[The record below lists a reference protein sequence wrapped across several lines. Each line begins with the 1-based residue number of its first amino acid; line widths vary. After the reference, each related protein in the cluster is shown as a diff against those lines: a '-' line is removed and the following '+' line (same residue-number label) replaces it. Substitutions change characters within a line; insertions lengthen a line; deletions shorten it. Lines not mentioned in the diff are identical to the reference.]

1 MKPTTSEQGEEGAG
15 EMLNE
20 TEQFI
25 EKIEAVEKD
34 RKESQSSVAV
44 ADTPDIEIVEV
55 TETASIAE
63 SSGVE
68 IFVQRP
74 SVTENDVEDDV
85 KSIKSAKEDLENVR
99 EDGDEDSKSIKSMT
113 EEEDT
118 RSIKSIK
125 SITQSIREE
134 DNISLKLDKEEDT
147 QSVKSIKSIKST
159 NVEADTTSI
168 KSVKDE
174 DTQSVRSI
182 KSIKSVKGED
192 TQSIKSSADD
202 DTRSIKSFSE
212 KVPDEDSISI
222 FAGLGEDTKVDYQA
236 GEKVSEFV
244 LYKKLGDD
252 EEDIVGNYQIVDQG
266 VIVSKK
272 NADNI
277 SVLSFAVT
285 EAGDNVSLRSVTIE
299 KKDEEDDEEDDGGVD
314 DDCDGDSVKTL
325 TEGEEREVRV
335 DVTNGVVYTN
345 GDVDD
350 QDEIE
355 IHPDDQDDQTELDEY
370 RSTQDT
376 EEDRESI
383 KSYSIHGDYI
393 LSLHQRVGTNNE
405 APVPKP
411 RGGSVKAKDVD
422 SEVGSESVKSV
433 AFVEEIQEN
442 NVSHEET
449 AFASNYEEERSK
461 VDFDTVVKEAMN
473 RNRGASEKTGVDA
486 LEREE
491 GEDRPNIAALL
502 AWAKATKDPNQT
514 RTFVVRKRGGEEDA
528 PPPQR
533 QHSFNVSDDFEVIIQ
548 EKEKPVTE
556 TAENGVTKISTS
568 KKTFE
573 VSQRASTFEVSTF
586 T

>member
-1 MKPTTSEQGEEGAG
+1 MKPSTSEQGEEGAG

-147 QSVKSIKSIKST
+147 QSVKSIRSIKST

-299 KKDEEDDEEDDGGVD
+299 KKDEDDDEEDDGGVD

-345 GDVDD
+345 GDADD

-533 QHSFNVSDDFEVIIQ
+533 QHSFNVTDDFEVIIQ

-573 VSQRASTFEVSTF
+573 VSQRASTFEVSTL

>member
-1 MKPTTSEQGEEGAG
+1 MKPSASQEAEEAG

-34 RKESQSSVAV
+34 RKESQSSVA
-44 ADTPDIEIVEV
+44 ATETPDIEI
-55 TETASIAE
+55 TETSSIAE

-74 SVTENDVEDDV
+74 SVTENDVDDDV
-85 KSIKSAKEDLENVR
+85 KSIKSLNGDSENVI
-99 EDGDEDSKSIKSMT
+99 DDDSKSIESL
-113 EEEDT
+113 
-118 RSIKSIK
+118 
-125 SITQSIREE
+125 REE

-147 QSVKSIKSIKST
+147 QSIKSIKSIKST
-159 NVEADTTSI
+159 NVETDTTSI
-168 KSVKDE
+168 KSIKDE
-174 DTQSVRSI
+174 DTQSVKSI
-182 KSIKSVKGED
+182 KSIIEVD
-192 TQSIKSSADD
+192 TTSIKSMKDEDTHSVKSIVSIKSNADD
-202 DTRSIKSFSE
+202 DTKSIKSFTD
-212 KVPDEDSISI
+212 KAVDEDSISI

-299 KKDEEDDEEDDGGVD
+299 NKDEDNEEEDDGGVD

-325 TEGEEREVRV
+325 TEGEEKEVRV

-350 QDEIE
+350 QDEIQV
-355 IHPDDQDDQTELDEY
+355 HPDDQDDTTEIDEY
-370 RSTQDT
+370 RSIQDT

-383 KSYSIHGDYI
+383 KSYSVHGDYI
-393 LSLHQRVGTNNE
+393 LSLHQRVGTHSE
-405 APVPKP
+405 KTAAPVPKP
-411 RGGSVKAKDVD
+411 RVGSVKAKDAT
-422 SEVGSESVKSV
+422 SESESVKSV
-433 AFVEEIQEN
+433 AFVE
-442 NVSHEET
+442 NVSNEET
-449 AFASNYEEERSK
+449 TFASNYEEERSRM
-461 VDFDTVVKEAMN
+461 DFDNVVREAMH
-473 RNRGASEKTGVDA
+473 RNKGSSEKTGVDA

-502 AWAKATKDPNQT
+502 AWAKAKNL
-514 RTFVVRKRGGEEDA
+514 FYVLSSNIILFLLSG
-528 PPPQR
+528 PQ
-533 QHSFNVSDDFEVIIQ
+533 IPI
-548 EKEKPVTE
+548 
-556 TAENGVTKISTS
+556 
-568 KKTFE
+568 
-573 VSQRASTFEVSTF
+573 
-586 T
+586 